1 MNLIENWSK
10 AIKWATLLSA
20 LFFAPVDA
28 SAGTI
33 PTMTFFEGFEDDFA
47 ANRNTPD
54 LAVPSL
60 SSAFESV
67 NGPPIP
73 GTLAIRDRTVFEGDP
88 VGPALDF
95 SFGSGGTL
103 TLAFTTPFVAARGST
118 IDFDVIIFG
127 GDRNSLFK
135 YVSNDG
141 VNFTQVGDTS
151 DDATH
156 YQFDLMPGGTTTY
169 FRLIENGNGLWVDN
183 FGASIVGVPEPASV
197 LAAGCLI
204 CLFLATRSKNG
215 CRPRRLPLKA

>member
-1 MNLIENWSK
+1 MSSK
-10 AIKWATLLSA
+10 NHWQKTFAGVALLSA
-20 LFFAPVDA
+20 ALLAPA
-28 SAGTI
+28 TAFGGTI

-47 ANRNTPD
+47 ANRNVPD
-54 LAVPSL
+54 LAVQSL
-60 SSAFESV
+60 SSPFESI
-67 NGPPIP
+67 NGPPNP

-103 TLAFTTPFVAARGST
+103 TLAFTTPFVAGPGST

-127 GDRNSLFK
+127 GDRDSLFK

-151 DDATH
+151 DHATH
-156 YQFDLMPGGTTTY
+156 YQFELMPGGTTTY

-183 FGASIVGVPEPASV
+183 FGASIVGVPEPTSGPLGAV
-197 LAAGCLI
+197 CLVCLI
-204 CLFLATRSKNG
+204 VGIQGKRLRSE
-215 CRPRRLPLKA
+215 